1 MEFLSK
7 ESINSKELLKQI
19 NYFREVE
26 YKEKEASN
34 TLTEAQKKR
43 GHYIELQ
50 HNDLLKII
58 RDEFDIQVGQGNFSQ
73 TSDEFNIQVN
83 EGKISLVKNEEIDQ
97 LNFEE
102 MLKGRL
108 NFEETSKDKIIPT
121 SVEGIFV
128 STYIDK
134 WNRQQPMLILTI
146 DQAKQVLLRES
157 KVVRKAV
164 IQYLNLLE
172 KRIRE
177 LERKKGKITRKQETD
192 SIKMLMEYGNIP
204 KEKQHLYYMTY
215 SKLPYKV
222 LGLKKVSRDS
232 LPADDLDMIKELE
245 RIIQMTILTSIIK
258 GLDVKAIYQECK
270 KACNEALEDTEQKLI
285 S

>member
-19 NYFREVE
+19 NYFREME
-26 YKEKEASN
+26 YQEKKEN
-34 TLTEAQKKR
+34 NLLTEAQKKR
-43 GHYIELQ
+43 GHYIELT
-50 HNDLLKII
+50 HDNLLKII
-58 RDEFDIQVGQGNFSQ
+58 RDEF
-73 TSDEFNIQVN
+73 NIKVN
-83 EGKISLVKNEEIDQ
+83 VVNKNAVKNNNHYNGPIETTYKD
-97 LNFEE
+97 N
-102 MLKGRL
+102 KGEFRTM
-108 NFEETSKDKIIPT
+108 F
-121 SVEGIFV
+121 
-128 STYIDK
+128 
-134 WNRQQPMLILTI
+134 ILTI

-177 LERKKGKITRKQETD
+177 LERKKGKITRKHETD

-204 KEKQHLYYMTY
+204 QEKQRLYYMTY
-215 SKLPYKV
+215 SKLPFIV
-222 LGLKKVSRDS
+222 LGMKKVSRDT
-232 LPADDLDMIKELE
+232 LPADDLNLIKELE
-245 RIIQMTILTSIIK
+245 SIIQVTILTSIIK

-270 KACNEALEDTEQKLI
+270 KVCNEALEDTEQKLI

>member
-26 YKEKEASN
+26 YKEKEAN
-34 TLTEAQKKR
+34 GTLTEAQKKR
-43 GHYIELQ
+43 GHCIELQ
-50 HNDLLKII
+50 HKTLLNII
-58 RDEFDIQVGQGNFSQ
+58 RDEFNIQDNRLNFEEVERGNAVNKNAVK
-73 TSDEFNIQVN
+73 DEFNIQVN
-83 EGKISLVKNEEIDQ
+83 EGKISLVENKINGQNILLVE
-97 LNFEE
+97 N
-102 MLKGRL
+102 
-108 NFEETSKDKIIPT
+108 KIIPT
-121 SVEGIFV
+121 SVEGLFET
-128 STYIDK
+128 TYRDEK
-134 WNRQQPMLILTI
+134 GELRPMFILTI

-177 LERKKGKITRKQETD
+177 LERKKGKITRKHETD

-204 KEKQHLYYMTY
+204 QEKQRLYYMTY
-215 SKLPYKV
+215 SKLPFIV
-222 LGLKKVSRDS
+222 LGMKKVSRDS
-232 LPADDLDMIKELE
+232 LAADDLELIKELE
-245 RIIQMTILTSIIK
+245 NIIQMTILTSIIK
-258 GLDVKAIYQECK
+258 GLEVKAIYQECK
-270 KACNEALEDTEQKLI
+270 KVCIDSLEDTEQKLI

>member
-7 ESINSKELLKQI
+7 ESINSKDLLKQI
-19 NYFREVE
+19 NYFREME
-26 YKEKEASN
+26 YQEKKEN
-34 TLTEAQKKR
+34 NLLTEAQKKR

-50 HNDLLKII
+50 HNDLLKKI
-58 RDEFDIQVGQGNFSQ
+58 R
-73 TSDEFNIQVN
+73 DEFNIQVN
-83 EGKISLVKNEEIDQ
+83 EGKNSLVEN
-97 LNFEE
+97 
-102 MLKGRL
+102 
-108 NFEETSKDKIIPT
+108 KIIPT
-121 SVEGIFV
+121 SVEGIFET
-128 STYIDK
+128 TYKDNK
-134 WNRQQPMLILTI
+134 GEFRTMFILTI

-177 LERKKGKITRKQETD
+177 LERKKGKITRKHETD

-204 KEKQHLYYMTY
+204 QEKQRLYYMTY
-215 SKLPYKV
+215 SKLPFIV
-222 LGLKKVSRDS
+222 LGMKKVSRDA
-232 LPADDLDMIKELE
+232 LPADDLNLIKELE
-245 RIIQMTILTSIIK
+245 SIIQVTILTSIIK

>member
-19 NYFREVE
+19 NIFRELE
-26 YKEKEASN
+26 YKEKEANN

-43 GHYIELQ
+43 GHYIELR
-50 HNDLLKII
+50 HDKLLDII
-58 RDEFDIQVGQGNFSQ
+58 RDEL
-73 TSDEFNIQVN
+73 NI
-83 EGKISLVKNEEIDQ
+83 KIDLPKIMETLKEKEQ
-97 LNFEE
+97 LNFEPIYI
-102 MLKGRL
+102 
-108 NFEETSKDKIIPT
+108 D
-121 SVEGIFV
+121 GIFV

-134 WNRQQPMLILTI
+134 WNRQQPMFILTI
-146 DQAKQVLLRES
+146 DQAKQVLMRES

-172 KRIRE
+172 KKIRE

-215 SKLPYKV
+215 SKLPFIV
-222 LGLKKVSRDS
+222 LGMKKVSRDI
-232 LPADDLDMIKELE
+232 LPADDLNLIKELE
-245 RIIQMTILTSIIK
+245 SIIQVTILTSIIK

-270 KACNEALEDTEQKLI
+270 KACSEALEDTEQKLI

>member
-19 NYFREVE
+19 NYFREME
-26 YKEKEASN
+26 YQEKKEN
-34 TLTEAQKKR
+34 NLLTEAQKKR
-43 GHYIELQ
+43 GHYIELR
-50 HNDLLKII
+50 HDNLLRTI
-58 RDEFDIQVGQGNFSQ
+58 R
-73 TSDEFNIQVN
+73 DEFNIQDN
-83 EGKISLVKNEEIDQ
+83 L

-102 MLKGRL
+102 VK
-108 NFEETSKDKIIPT
+108 NKIIPT
-121 SVEGIFV
+121 SVEGIFET
-128 STYIDK
+128 TYKDEK
-134 WNRQQPMLILTI
+134 GEFRTMFILTI
-146 DQAKQVLLRES
+146 DQAKQVLMRES

-204 KEKQHLYYMTY
+204 QEKQHLYYMTY
-215 SKLPYKV
+215 SKLPFIV
-222 LGLKKVSRDS
+222 LGMKKVSRDI
-232 LPADDLDMIKELE
+232 LPADDLNLIKELE
-245 RIIQMTILTSIIK
+245 SIIQVTILTSIIK

-270 KACNEALEDTEQKLI
+270 KACSEALEDTEQKLI

>member
-19 NYFREVE
+19 NYFREIE
-26 YKEKEASN
+26 YKEKEANN

-43 GHYIELQ
+43 GHYIELR
-50 HNDLLKII
+50 HDNLLRTI
-58 RDEFDIQVGQGNFSQ
+58 R
-73 TSDEFNIQVN
+73 DEFNIQDN
-83 EGKISLVKNEEIDQ
+83 L

-102 MLKGRL
+102 VK
-108 NFEETSKDKIIPT
+108 NKIIPT
-121 SVEGIFV
+121 SVEGIFET
-128 STYIDK
+128 TYKDEK
-134 WNRQQPMLILTI
+134 GEFRTMFILTI
-146 DQAKQVLLRES
+146 DQAKQVLMRES

-204 KEKQHLYYMTY
+204 KEKQRLYYMTY
-215 SKLPYKV
+215 SKLPFVV
-222 LGLKKVSRDS
+222 LGMKKVSRDT
-232 LPADDLDMIKELE
+232 LPADDLNLIKELE
-245 RIIQMTILTSIIK
+245 SIIQVTILTSIIK

-270 KACNEALEDTEQKLI
+270 KACSEVLEDTEQKLI
-285 S
+285 G